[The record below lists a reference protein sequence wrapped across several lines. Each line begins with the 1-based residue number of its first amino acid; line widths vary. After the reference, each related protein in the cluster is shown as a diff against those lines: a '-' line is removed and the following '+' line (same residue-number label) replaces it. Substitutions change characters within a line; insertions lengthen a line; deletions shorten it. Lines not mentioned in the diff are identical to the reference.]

1 MRNYLINKLMD
12 HFSKLKDIL
21 TLQWTLNKIV
31 AFSTKIVVVAN
42 QFLYLYTKQHC
53 RPVYLS
59 GDASASPGLGLL
71 FKLLHSSTILSSY
84 VASKL

>member
-1 MRNYLINKLMD
+1 MRIYLINKILD

-31 AFSTKIVVVAN
+31 AFSTKIVVIVD
-42 QFLYLYTKQHC
+42 QFLYLYIKEHC
-53 RPVYLS
+53 RPVYLT

-71 FKLLHSSTILSSY
+71 SNLLHSSTTE
-84 VASKL
+84 